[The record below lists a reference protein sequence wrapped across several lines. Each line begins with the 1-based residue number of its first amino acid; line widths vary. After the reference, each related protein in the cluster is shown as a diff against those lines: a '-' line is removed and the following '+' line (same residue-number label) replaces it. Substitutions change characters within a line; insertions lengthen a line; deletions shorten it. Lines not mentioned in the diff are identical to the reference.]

1 MAFPLNKQKIKSVYH
16 KLSQVTPE
24 AESKH
29 NRKYFEREGHQQLN
43 IVSKLRVEIINTP
56 CHEVVFL
63 VCI

>member
-29 NRKYFEREGHQQLN
+29 NRKYFEREGQQQHN
-43 IVSKLRVEIINTP
+43 SFKVASGNNKHTMS
-56 CHEVVFL
+56 
-63 VCI
+63 